1 MTQTTPARD
10 GNTAN
15 FSKAVRA
22 GDFIFVS
29 GQASVNDNGQ
39 IVSGT
44 FADEMHRSIENVREI
59 LTDFSLDLTE
69 VVKVNAYIQNPAD
82 IAEFNRLYREF
93 FSHPLPARTT
103 IANCL
108 TDAIKFEID
117 VVAYAGTSHAVV

>member
-22 GDFIFVS
+22 GEFVYAS
-29 GQASVNDNGQ
+29 GQASVNDSGQ

-44 FADEMHRSIENVREI
+44 FSDEMHRSIENVRDI
-59 LTDFSLDLTE
+59 LAEFSLDLSD
-69 VVKVNAYIQNPAD
+69 VVKVGAYIQNPDD
-82 IAEFNRLYREF
+82 IGEFHRLYRRF
-93 FSHPLPARTT
+93 FSPPLPARTT
-103 IANCL
+103 ITNCL